1 MTAKSFKLLTFAF
14 FLNNFVQQ
22 ERIIPMN
29 GLRKK
34 VLMVD
39 DDRLIV
45 MLLKDIVKG
54 AGYDVDTASKGK
66 EAWEK
71 IQSWR
76 PDLIVLDIMLPEIS
90 GFELAR
96 RIKADEKLK
105 HIPIIMLTA
114 LRSPADVTDAKLAGA
129 VEVLLKPLPPETLL
143 ERIKFQFKKPLMM

>member
-1 MTAKSFKLLTFAF
+1 
-14 FLNNFVQQ
+14 
-22 ERIIPMN
+22 MN

-34 VLMVD
+34 VLLID
-39 DDRLIV
+39 DDRLVV
-45 MLLKDIVKG
+45 MLFKDIVKA
-54 AGYDVDTASKGK
+54 AGYDVETASMGQ

-71 IQSWR
+71 IQHSN

-105 HIPIIMLTA
+105 QIPIIMLTG

-129 VEVLLKPLPPETLL
+129 VEVLLKPLPPDKLV
-143 ERIKFQFKKPLMM
+143 ERIKFYLKKPALY